1 MRRILKRVLVR
12 DPSGRP
18 ITQNA
23 ERFQDDGS
31 GRVVHIA
38 HRTLIRCQ
46 GCQHLVEDAS
56 DLRGRCDYCRTRGCC
71 IHCETRC
78 QGCSRRLCWAC
89 RRGFAGPTLMTLCPV
104 CLVKMQRRQAF
115 LDYEM
120 RTQAVFQRRLLARRE
135 LIRVQALRAQVAR
148 TREMGFLHAA
158 RLRTNSQLQAARIRQ
173 AGQIAVMREMNRLR
187 LTLANLIYRGRYR

>member
-1 MRRILKRVLVR
+1 M
-12 DPSGRP
+12 S
-18 ITQNA
+18 QNA
-23 ERFQDDGS
+23 ERFQDNGS
-31 GRVVHIA
+31 GRVIHSA

-46 GCQHLVEDAS
+46 GCHHLVEEVS

-89 RRGFAGPTLMTLCPV
+89 RRGFAGQTLMTLCPV
-104 CLVKMQRRQAF
+104 CLVKVQRRQAF

-120 RTQAVFQRRLLARRE
+120 RRQAIFQRRILAQRELAR
-135 LIRVQALRAQVAR
+135 IQGLRAQNSR
-148 TREMGFLHAA
+148 TRAMGFLQAA
-158 RLRTNSQLQAARIRQ
+158 RLRMNSQIQAARMRQ

-187 LTLANLIYRGRYR
+187 LTLANLIYHGRYR

>member
-18 ITQNA
+18 IAQNV
-23 ERFQDDGS
+23 ERFQDNGS
-31 GRVVHIA
+31 DRVVHIA

-46 GCQHLVEDAS
+46 GCQHLVEDAN

-89 RRGFAGPTLMTLCPV
+89 RRGFAGQTLMTLCAV
-104 CLVKMQRRQAF
+104 CLVKMQRRQAL

-120 RTQAVFQRRLLARRE
+120 RAQAAFQRRLLAQRE
-135 LIRVQALRAQVAR
+135 RIRVQGLRAQAAR
-148 TREMGFLHAA
+148 TRAMGFLHAA
-158 RLRTNSQLQAARIRQ
+158 RLRTTSQLQAARIRQ
-173 AGQIAVMREMNRLR
+173 VGQIATMREMNRLR
-187 LTLANLIYRGRYR
+187 LTLAKLIYHGRYR

>member
-1 MRRILKRVLVR
+1 MRKILKRVLVR

-18 ITQNA
+18 IAQSG

-31 GRVVHIA
+31 GRVIHTA

-56 DLRGRCDYCRTRGCC
+56 DLRGRCDYCRRRGCF
-71 IHCETRC
+71 IHCEAKC

-89 RRGFAGPTLMTLCPV
+89 RRGFAGQTLMTLCPV
-104 CLVKMQRRQAF
+104 CLVKAQRRQAF
-115 LDYEM
+115 LDIEM
-120 RTQAVFQRRLLARRE
+120 RRQAVFQRRLLAGRE
-135 LIRVQALRAQVAR
+135 LARVQGMRAQIAGSR
-148 TREMGFLHAA
+148 AMRF
-158 RLRTNSQLQAARIRQ
+158 LQAAKIRQ

-187 LTLANLIYRGRYR
+187 LTLANLIYHGRYR